1 MSTDRE
7 NLRRAAS
14 VRARILAAILM
25 SAPLVVGA
33 PAKAGLLSSS
43 VLATVSVFTT
53 GLDNPRG
60 LKFGPDGNL
69 YVAEGGP
76 GGTNSTVGQCVQVPD
91 EIGPYLGSPT
101 GGRITRIDANGDSS
115 VVTDTFPSS
124 QTNATTGSLVSGVA
138 DVAFIGNTLYAL
150 IAGGG
155 CSHGVPSIPN
165 GIARVEANG
174 AWTLI
179 ADLSA
184 FQMAHPVAH
193 PDLEDFEPD
202 GTWYSMVAVRGDLYA
217 VEPNHGEIVKITTDG
232 GVSRVVDFSAS
243 QGHAVPT
250 ALTYKGNFY
259 LGNLGVFPQ
268 AIGSSK
274 VWKMTPSGQLKV
286 DATGFDM
293 VLGVTFDNRARM
305 YVLEMSAGSPAPV
318 PGTGRITRVDPN
330 GAKTIVADHL
340 LFPTGMTFGPDGNL
354 YVSNGGIVG
363 PGGGSILKV
372 GLSN

>member
-1 MSTDRE
+1 MSTNRKTS
-7 NLRRAAS
+7 RRAAS
-14 VRARILAAILM
+14 ARILAAMLM
-25 SAPLVVGA
+25 SAPLAVGM

-43 VLATVSVFTT
+43 MLAPVSVFATH
-53 GLDNPRG
+53 LDNPRG

-69 YVAEGGP
+69 YVAEGGT
-76 GGTNSTVGQCVQVPD
+76 GGTNSTVGQCTQVVAPV
-91 EIGPYLGSPT
+91 GPYLGSPT
-101 GGRITRIDANGDSS
+101 GGRITRIDANGDST
-115 VVTDTFPSS
+115 VVTDQFPSS
-124 QTNATTGSLVSGVA
+124 QTSVALGSLTSGVA

-155 CSHGVPSIPN
+155 CSHGVANRPN
-165 GIARVEANG
+165 GVARVEPNG

-184 FQMAHPVAH
+184 FVQAHPVAH
-193 PDLEDFEPD
+193 PEPDDFEPD

-217 VEPNHGEIVKITTDG
+217 VEPNHGEVDRITTDG
-232 GVSRVVDFSAS
+232 GISRVVDFSAS

-250 ALTYKGNFY
+250 ALSYHGNFY

-268 AIGSSK
+268 VIGSSK

-286 DATGFDM
+286 DTTGFDM
-293 VLGVTFDNRARM
+293 VLGVTFDDNARM
-305 YVLEMSAGSPAPV
+305 YVLEMTSGNPAPV
-318 PGTGRITRVDPN
+318 PGTGRVTRVDPS

-354 YVSNGGIVG
+354 YVSNGGFVG

-372 GLSN
+372 DLSN